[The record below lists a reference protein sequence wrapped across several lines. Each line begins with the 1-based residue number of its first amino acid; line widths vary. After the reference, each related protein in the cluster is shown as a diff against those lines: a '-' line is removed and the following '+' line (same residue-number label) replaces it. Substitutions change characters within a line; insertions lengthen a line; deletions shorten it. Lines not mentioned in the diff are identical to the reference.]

1 MSKIKNYIFITII
14 VILAFCLYG
23 VPTFYAPDETRYSEV
38 AREMIANHDFIVP
51 YVNGIVFFHKPP
63 LVYWI
68 IDVFMSVFGQNT
80 WGARLAN
87 PFLVLVC
94 MLFVYFV
101 VNKVLQSKVV
111 ALLSVIITLT
121 TVLVLFVGRYLN
133 IDMGIAVF
141 LNLTMLSYW
150 LSLKYDDDYK
160 MSSFWLLMAF
170 VFSGLAVMTKGLVG
184 IVFPMAIVG
193 LYSITMNEW
202 RRLIDIRLYI
212 GLFIVGIISLPWI
225 LLVDQQY
232 PGFAYYYVVVQQILR
247 YSTDEQSRDV
257 SKIFYLLVFTG
268 AFFPWFGFLP
278 QAFKEFFSKAG
289 FKNRKQNK
297 NSWFLFIWGTFIF
310 VFFWVSRSFLF
321 GYLAPLMLPF
331 CILIAIY
338 IAKLFTKNFSK
349 WDKVAVV
356 IPMIV
361 FGLLSI
367 VGVVVIALPQVRDN
381 IFTVAVLT
389 IPIIVVPIFVIVR
402 SIEAL
407 KSQCIKKI
415 VVYFAIMM
423 MVVANF
429 GYGVGQYLGSRNVE
443 VLAKDINVMLEKYPD
458 AKVYTSHRF
467 YEIGFYTKNIPT
479 IINDEDELVYAKDF
493 EGSGI
498 EKYMMDYH
506 GLINKWNTSGGVN
519 FLVIKNSVLGT
530 YKKSIKKDKFFILD
544 KNSYATLVSSKKVSI

>member
-310 VFFWVSRSFLF
+310 VFFGVSRSFLF

>member
-1 MSKIKNYIFITII
+1 M
-14 VILAFCLYG
+14 
-23 VPTFYAPDETRYSEV
+23 
-38 AREMIANHDFIVP
+38 
-51 YVNGIVFFHKPP
+51 
-63 LVYWI
+63 
-68 IDVFMSVFGQNT
+68 
-80 WGARLAN
+80 
-87 PFLVLVC
+87 
-94 MLFVYFV
+94 
-101 VNKVLQSKVV
+101 
-111 ALLSVIITLT
+111 
-121 TVLVLFVGRYLN
+121 
-133 IDMGIAVF
+133 
-141 LNLTMLSYW
+141 
-150 LSLKYDDDYK
+150 
-160 MSSFWLLMAF
+160 
-170 VFSGLAVMTKGLVG
+170 
-184 IVFPMAIVG
+184 
-193 LYSITMNEW
+193 
-202 RRLIDIRLYI
+202 YI

-310 VFFWVSRSFLF
+310 VFFGVSRSFLF

>member
-1 MSKIKNYIFITII
+1 
-14 VILAFCLYG
+14 V
-23 VPTFYAPDETRYSEV
+23 
-38 AREMIANHDFIVP
+38 
-51 YVNGIVFFHKPP
+51 
-63 LVYWI
+63 
-68 IDVFMSVFGQNT
+68 
-80 WGARLAN
+80 
-87 PFLVLVC
+87 
-94 MLFVYFV
+94 
-101 VNKVLQSKVV
+101 
-111 ALLSVIITLT
+111 
-121 TVLVLFVGRYLN
+121 
-133 IDMGIAVF
+133 
-141 LNLTMLSYW
+141 
-150 LSLKYDDDYK
+150 
-160 MSSFWLLMAF
+160 
-170 VFSGLAVMTKGLVG
+170 
-184 IVFPMAIVG
+184 
-193 LYSITMNEW
+193 
-202 RRLIDIRLYI
+202 
-212 GLFIVGIISLPWI
+212 
-225 LLVDQQY
+225 
-232 PGFAYYYVVVQQILR
+232 
-247 YSTDEQSRDV
+247 
-257 SKIFYLLVFTG
+257 
-268 AFFPWFGFLP
+268 
-278 QAFKEFFSKAG
+278 
-289 FKNRKQNK
+289 
-297 NSWFLFIWGTFIF
+297 
-310 VFFWVSRSFLF
+310 
-321 GYLAPLMLPF
+321 YLAPLMLPF

-338 IAKLFTKNFSK
+338 IAKLSTKNFSK

-389 IPIIVVPIFVIVR
+389 IPIIVVPIFVIAK

>member
-1 MSKIKNYIFITII
+1 MSQIKNYIFITII

-310 VFFWVSRSFLF
+310 VFFGVSRSFLF

-338 IAKLFTKNFSK
+338 IAKLSTKNFSK

-389 IPIIVVPIFVIVR
+389 IPIIVVPIFVIAK

>member
-202 RRLIDIRLYI
+202 RRLIYIRLYI

-310 VFFWVSRSFLF
+310 VFFGVSRSFLF